1 MKKLIFFIIL
11 FVLIINT
18 YAFYLSRAEIQSKS
32 QCQVLIKNN
41 QPQIAIINNHAY
53 YLNNPTEKMF
63 INQFDTE
70 QLNNLQQCQKVEM

>member
-1 MKKLIFFIIL
+1 MKKLIFFIVL

-18 YAFYLSRAEIQSKS
+18 YAFYLSRAQIQSKP

-41 QPQIAIINNHAY
+41 QPEIAIINGHAY
-53 YLNNPTEKMF
+53 HLNNPIEKMF